1 MLEGLSA
8 RGGACLGGVWAGSR
22 WGQLEPRL
30 SVVELLGWGGV
41 DA

>member
-30 SVVELLGWGGV
+30 SVVGLGG
-41 DA
+41 